1 MRLAGFLPPVST
13 RMAAPLS
20 QRLIFLRA
28 NELLSWNTAK
38 TALFAAN
45 KDAFAHLWPDFYLH
59 CYYEQCNYTLLH
71 FGAINSNEIIH
82 GKYPLSFFNGK
93 IIYFCIFI
101 YFCEKYSFDFAFFLR
116 FSDFFSILRFFSSIF
131 RFFLILRFFLQFRD
145 VFSSISRFFF
155 TFANFF
161 DQICDY
167 FLSFHSFF
175 SLIHPFFEILSR
187 LTIFFSVLFSVF
199 SSFSS
204 NISTYYYH

>member
-38 TALFAAN
+38 TAHFAAN

-82 GKYPLSFFNGK
+82 GKYPLSFLMGRLF
-93 IIYFCIFI
+93 ISVFSFIFA
-101 YFCEKYSFDFAFFLR
+101 KN
-116 FSDFFSILRFFSSIF
+116 IL
-131 RFFLILRFFLQFRD
+131 LILPFFFDLAIFFNFTIFFFNFSFFFNFAI
-145 VFSSISRFFF
+145 FSSISRCFFIN
-155 TFANFF
+155 FA
-161 DQICDY
+161 I
-167 FLSFHSFF
+167 FLQFCQF
-175 SLIHPFFEILSR
+175 
-187 LTIFFSVLFSVF
+187 
-199 SSFSS
+199 FSS
-204 NISTYYYH
+204 NPWLFSFISFIFFL